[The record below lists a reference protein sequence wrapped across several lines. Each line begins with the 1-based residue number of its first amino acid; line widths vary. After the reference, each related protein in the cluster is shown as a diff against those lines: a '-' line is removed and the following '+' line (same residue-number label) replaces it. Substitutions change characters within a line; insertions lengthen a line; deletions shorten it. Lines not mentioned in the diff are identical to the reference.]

1 MSYLLDALKQ
11 SQQSD
16 MSAEQY
22 DLQSEQLKQQ
32 QALKRYRRLALVFG
46 TSLGAFIAVAG
57 GFTTGKWFQG
67 TTLLNTSQSAV
78 IKVAESENLAPKKE
92 IKQIDNEVEK
102 IQIAKL
108 EPAKATSTNTATIEG
123 QLVHVQTPTGVQQM
137 LLTPN
142 GQYIPMPSSQGAS
155 AAGYNQQQ
163 NMQQVM
169 PVQNYNQPVF
179 NPQSNYAPSN
189 TQNASV
195 FGQNQSQNTSS
206 AQLDMSKYK
215 VLGKPINGSSQA
227 QQVSDPELE
236 AVPTTLKNAF
246 AQAIQDVEKNQD
258 YEVTH
263 ASKTSSRVEPVELLP
278 DGLQSMLPSIKYQA
292 HIYSSSADKRW
303 IKLNGRELHEG
314 ESIGVLTVREITPEQ
329 SVLDFDGYEFSLKA
343 LQDWPQ

>member
-32 QALKRYRRLALVFG
+32 QALKRYRRLVLVFG
-46 TSLGAFIAVAG
+46 TSLAAFIAVAG
-57 GFTTGKWFQG
+57 GFTAGKWFQS
-67 TTLLNTSQSAV
+67 TTLLNAAEPAV
-78 IKVAESENLAPKKE
+78 IKVVESEKSSPNKDVKE
-92 IKQIDNEVEK
+92 EDVEAEKQQV
-102 IQIAKL
+102 AKL
-108 EPAKATSTNTATIEG
+108 EPAKVAPTNTATIEG
-123 QLVHVQTPTGVQQM
+123 QLVHVQTPNGVQQM

-142 GQYIPMPSSQGAS
+142 GQYIPMPSSPVAS
-155 AAGYNQQQ
+155 AAGYNQQS
-163 NMQQVM
+163 MQQVM
-169 PVQNYNQPVF
+169 PVQNYNQPAF
-179 NPQSNYAPSN
+179 NPQSNYNPNNAQN
-189 TQNASV
+189 TAV
-195 FGQNQSQNTSS
+195 FGQNKNTAS

-215 VLGKPINGSSQA
+215 VLGKPINGSTQSQ
-227 QQVSDPELE
+227 QTDDPELDG
-236 AVPTTLKNAF
+236 VPTTLKNAF

-258 YEVTH
+258 YEVTQ

-278 DGLQSMLPSIKYQA
+278 DGLQSMLPNIKYQA

-314 ESIGVLTVREITPEQ
+314 ESIGALTVTEITPEQ

>member
-57 GFTTGKWFQG
+57 GFTAGKWFQSS
-67 TTLLNTSQSAV
+67 TLLNAAGPAV
-78 IKVAESENLAPKKE
+78 IKVVESKKSSPNKDVKEEDAEAE
-92 IKQIDNEVEK
+92 KQQV
-102 IQIAKL
+102 AKL
-108 EPAKATSTNTATIEG
+108 EPAKVAPTNTATIEG
-123 QLVHVQTPTGVQQM
+123 QLVHVQTPNGVQQM
-137 LLTPN
+137 LLTPS
-142 GQYIPMPSSQGAS
+142 GQYIPMPSSQVTS
-155 AAGYNQQQ
+155 AAGYNQQ

-169 PVQNYNQPVF
+169 PVQNYNQPAF
-179 NPQSNYAPSN
+179 NPQSNYNPNNAQN
-189 TQNASV
+189 TSV
-195 FGQNQSQNTSS
+195 FGQNQNTAS

-215 VLGKPINGSSQA
+215 VLGKPMNGSNQS
-227 QQVSDPELE
+227 QQVSDPELD

-258 YEVTH
+258 YEVTQ

-314 ESIGVLTVREITPEQ
+314 ESIGALTVREITPEQ

>member
-46 TSLGAFIAVAG
+46 TSLAAFIAVAG
-57 GFTTGKWFQG
+57 GFTAGKWFQS
-67 TTLLNTSQSAV
+67 TALLNAAEPAV
-78 IKVAESENLAPKKE
+78 IKVVKSEKSSPNKEVKEEGAETEAE
-92 IKQIDNEVEK
+92 KQQV
-102 IQIAKL
+102 AKL
-108 EPAKATSTNTATIEG
+108 EPAKVAPTNTATIEG
-123 QLVHVQTPTGVQQM
+123 QLVHVQTPNGVQQM

-142 GQYIPMPSSQGAS
+142 GQYIPMPSSQVTS
-155 AAGYNQQQ
+155 AAGYNQQ

-169 PVQNYNQPVF
+169 PVQNYNQPAF
-179 NPQSNYAPSN
+179 NPQSNYNPNNAQN
-189 TQNASV
+189 TAV
-195 FGQNQSQNTSS
+195 FGQNQNTAS

-215 VLGKPINGSSQA
+215 VLGKPINGSTQSQ
-227 QQVSDPELE
+227 QTSDPELD

-258 YEVTH
+258 YEVTQ

-314 ESIGVLTVREITPEQ
+314 ESIGALTVTEITPEQ